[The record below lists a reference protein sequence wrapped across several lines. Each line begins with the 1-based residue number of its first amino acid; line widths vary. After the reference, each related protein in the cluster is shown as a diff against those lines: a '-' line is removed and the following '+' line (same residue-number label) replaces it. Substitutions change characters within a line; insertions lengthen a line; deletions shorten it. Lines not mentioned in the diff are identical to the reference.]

1 MANLRNP
8 AVKSPTVDEL
18 RKISDELGF
27 KCSEEELLFAQEHY
41 QGAYQKVFDMVEE
54 TPPVKYPRLPG
65 HREKSDP
72 AWYWRCDIKGA
83 EHGLLKGK
91 TIAIKDNIA
100 VAGVPMMCGS
110 KLLEGYMPE
119 FDATV
124 VSWILDQGGQI
135 LGKSTCEDMCSTRSS
150 WTCATG
156 AVPNPYD
163 PTRTS
168 GGSSSGSASL
178 VSRGLVDM
186 ALGSDQGGSI
196 RMPSSWCGIV
206 GLKPTFGLVPYTGS
220 VSLESTV
227 DHLGPMTRTVDDCA
241 LLLEAI
247 AGYDDGLDPRQ
258 HRDLKVPKYS
268 KHLNK
273 SIKGTKIAV
282 LKEGFEGV
290 DDDVCR
296 VVKTTISKLQAEGA
310 TVEDVSIPKHNDGS
324 PIAGPIL
331 SLGIQ
336 KNILKESGVGYGW
349 KGFYPTSL
357 AEKLASSVKSR
368 PFEISF
374 PLKMSLMFGD
384 YIERNYQKKFY
395 CKAQNLRRV
404 LCKAYDD
411 VLEHYD
417 AIVMP
422 TTSGKPLKLPTKE
435 HSFSEIIDL
444 SYGLGKN
451 MSSFNVTGHPAIS
464 VNAGFTDG
472 LPCGMMIVGKM
483 FDDLTVLQV
492 AKTVENV
499 VKK

>member
-1 MANLRNP
+1 MTHLRNP
-8 AVKSPTVDEL
+8 AVKLPTVDEL
-18 RKISDELGF
+18 RKISDELGL
-27 KCSEEELLFAQEHY
+27 KCTEEELLFAQEHY
-41 QGAYQKVFDMVEE
+41 KGASASYQKVFDMVEE

-72 AWYWRCDIKGA
+72 AC
-83 EHGLLKGK
+83 
-91 TIAIKDNIA
+91 
-100 VAGVPMMCGS
+100 
-110 KLLEGYMPE
+110 
-119 FDATV
+119 
-124 VSWILDQGGQI
+124 
-135 LGKSTCEDMCSTRSS
+135 
-150 WTCATG
+150 
-156 AVPNPYD
+156 
-163 PTRTS
+163 
-168 GGSSSGSASL
+168 
-178 VSRGLVDM
+178 RGLVDM

-268 KHLNK
+268 KLLNK

-282 LKEGFEGV
+282 LKEGFENV

-296 VVKTTISKLQAEGA
+296 VVKATISKLQAEGA
-310 TVEDVSIPKHNDGS
+310 IFEDVSIPKHND
-324 PIAGPIL
+324 
-331 SLGIQ
+331 
-336 KNILKESGVGYGW
+336 GVGYGW

-368 PFEISF
+368 PFEIPF
-374 PLKMSLMFGD
+374 PLKISLMFGD

-411 VLEHYD
+411 VLEHHD
-417 AIVMP
+417 VIVMP
-422 TTSGKPLKLPTKE
+422 TTSGKPLKLPTTE
-435 HSFSEIIDL
+435 LSLSEIIDL

-451 MSSFNVTGHPAIS
+451 MSSFNITGHPAIS
-464 VNAGFTDG
+464 VNVGFTDG

>member
-1 MANLRNP
+1 NLKIHVPERSYSCLDYY
-8 AVKSPTVDEL
+8 KSICE
-18 RKISDELGF
+18 
-27 KCSEEELLFAQEHY
+27 QY
-41 QGAYQKVFDMVEE
+41 QRVFDLVED
-54 TPPVKYPRLPG
+54 PLPVKYQRLPG

-72 AWYWRCDIKGA
+72 AWYWRCEIKGA
-83 EHGLLKGK
+83 ENGLLRGK
-91 TIAIKDNIA
+91 TIAIKDNIS

-124 VSWILDQGGQI
+124 VTRILDQG
-135 LGKSTCEDMCSTRSS
+135 KSACEDLCSSPAS

-156 AVPNPYD
+156 VIPNPYD
-163 PTRTS
+163 PTRSS

-196 RMPSSWCGIV
+196 RIPSAWCGIV
-206 GLKPTFGLVPYTGS
+206 GLKPTFGLVPYTGCA
-220 VSLESTV
+220 SLESTV

-247 AGYDDGLDPRQ
+247 AGYDDGMDPRQ
-258 HRDLKVPKYS
+258 HRDLTFPKYS
-268 KHLNK
+268 MQLDRD
-273 SIKGTKIAV
+273 IRGTKIAV
-282 LKEGFEGV
+282 LKEGFEGA

-296 VVKTTISKLQAEGA
+296 VVEETISKLRAKGA
-310 TVEDVSIPKHNDGS
+310 VVEEVSIPIHND
-324 PIAGPIL
+324 
-331 SLGIQ
+331 
-336 KNILKESGVGYGW
+336 GVGYGW

-357 AEKLASSVKSR
+357 AEKLASSSKSR
-368 PFEISF
+368 PFEVSF
-374 PLKMSLMFGD
+374 PLKMMFMFGD

-417 AIVMP
+417 VIVMP
-422 TTSGKPLKLPTKE
+422 TTPGKPFKMPTNE
-435 HSFSEIIDL
+435 HSFSEIMDL
-444 SYGLGKN
+444 TYGMNKN
-451 MSSFNVTGHPAIS
+451 MSPFNVTGHPAIS

-472 LPCGMMIVGKM
+472 LPCGIMIVGKM

-492 AKTVENV
+492 AKTVETIE
-499 VKK
+499 KK